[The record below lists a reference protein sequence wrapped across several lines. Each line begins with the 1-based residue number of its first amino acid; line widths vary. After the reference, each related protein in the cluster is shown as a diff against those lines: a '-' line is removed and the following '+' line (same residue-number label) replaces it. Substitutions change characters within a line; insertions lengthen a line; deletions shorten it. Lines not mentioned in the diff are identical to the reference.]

1 MQNRRFLSAFWALAK
16 PYWTSEKRGKGLAL
30 LAAVVG
36 LALGLVYLEVQFNL
50 WNKDFYN
57 ALQEKDQGQFFQQL
71 WRFTY
76 LAFIWIVGRVYQ
88 LYLQQMLLIEWRSW
102 LNDHFLSRWL
112 ADRAYYRLQLVDRG
126 VDNPDQ
132 RIAEDLRIFVE
143 MTISLGIGL
152 LSAIVT
158 LGSFA
163 VILWQLSGDFTFLG
177 VAIPGYM
184 LWVAVVYSGV
194 GSWLTHLVGRRL
206 IKLNFDQQRFEADYR
221 YSLVRLRENSE
232 GVALYRGERL
242 ELANFRERFAQ
253 VVANWWGIMNKRKQL
268 NWFTSF
274 YYQLAIIFPY
284 VVAAPRYFS
293 GAIGMGVIFQVASA
307 FRNVQNSLSWF
318 IDAYP
323 DFATWKATVDRLTG
337 FGESLERVHGEA
349 ERLGGEHTAAGQ
361 PQIGVAA
368 LELALPQGRALLR
381 PTSIELKRG
390 EHVLVTGPSG
400 AGKSTFFRTMA
411 GIWPYWKGRVVM
423 PQGARLL
430 FLPQKPY
437 LPIGSLKRAVS
448 YPEGEDRFSDDEV
461 RDALRAVGLPQLA
474 GDLARSENWA
484 QVLSGGE
491 QQRLAFARALLVR
504 PDWLFLDEAT
514 ASLPED
520 AQDALYRLVRER
532 LPGTTLV
539 SIGHRAS
546 LAGHHGRRFTWQ
558 GESLAPAH

>member
-1 MQNRRFLSAFWALAK
+1 MRNRRFLSAFWALAK
-16 PYWTSEKRGKGLAL
+16 PYWTSAQRRKGLAL

-36 LALGLVYLEVQFNL
+36 LALALVYLEVQFNL

-57 ALQEKDQGQFFQQL
+57 ALQEKDQGQFFRQL

-102 LNDHFLSRWL
+102 LNDHFLSQWL

-152 LSAIVT
+152 LTAIVT

-163 VILWQLSGDFTFLG
+163 VILWQLSGDFSIAG

-232 GVALYRGERL
+232 GVALYRGEPL
-242 ELANFRERFAQ
+242 ELANFRERFAH

-274 YYQLAIIFPY
+274 YYQFAIIFPY

-307 FRNVQNSLSWF
+307 FRNVQGSLSWF

-323 DFATWKATVDRLTG
+323 DFATWKATVDRLTS
-337 FGESLERVHGEA
+337 FGDSLERVRGEA
-349 ERLGGEHTAAGQ
+349 EHLGGEHTAAGQ
-361 PQIGVAA
+361 VQIGVAG
-368 LELALPQGRALLR
+368 LELALPQGRPLLR
-381 PTSIELKRG
+381 STSIDLKPG

-400 AGKSTFFRTMA
+400 AGKSTFFRAMA
-411 GIWPYWKGRVVM
+411 GIWPYWKGRVVV
-423 PQGARLL
+423 PQGARML

-448 YPEGEDRFSDDEV
+448 YPGDEGHFSDEAV
-461 RDALRAVGLPQLA
+461 REALRAVGLPKLA
-474 GDLARSENWA
+474 EDLARAENWA

-546 LAGHHGRRFTWQ
+546 LAGHHERQLRWRE
-558 GESLAPAH
+558 ESLAPV

>member
-1 MQNRRFLSAFWALAK
+1 MRNRRFLSAFWALAK
-16 PYWTSEKRGKGLAL
+16 PYWTSGQRRKGLAL
-30 LAAVVG
+30 LAAVIG

-57 ALQEKDQGQFFQQL
+57 ALQEKNQGEFFQQL

-76 LAFIWIVGRVYQ
+76 LAFTWIVARVYQ

-102 LNDHFLSRWL
+102 LNDHFLSQWL
-112 ADRAYYRLQLVDRG
+112 ADRAYYRLQLIDRG

-143 MTISLGIGL
+143 MTISLGVGL

-163 VILWQLSGDFTFLG
+163 VILWQLSGDFSIAG

-232 GVALYRGERL
+232 GVALYRGEPL
-242 ELANFRERFAQ
+242 ELANFRERFAH

-307 FRNVQNSLSWF
+307 FRNVQGSLSWF

-323 DFATWKATVDRLTG
+323 DFATWKATVDRLTS
-337 FGESLERVHGEA
+337 FGDSLERVRGEA
-349 ERLGGEHTAAGQ
+349 EHLGGEHTAAGQ
-361 PQIGVAA
+361 AQIGVAG
-368 LELALPQGRALLR
+368 LELALPQGRPLLR
-381 PTSIELKRG
+381 GTSIDLRPG

-400 AGKSTFFRTMA
+400 AGKSTFFRAMA
-411 GIWPYWKGRVVM
+411 GIWPYWKGRVVV
-423 PQGARLL
+423 PQGARML

-448 YPEGEDRFSDDEV
+448 YPEDEGHFSDDAV
-461 RDALRAVGLPQLA
+461 REALRAVGLPKLA
-474 GDLARSENWA
+474 EDLARAENWA

-514 ASLPED
+514 ASLPEE

-546 LAGHHGRRFTWQ
+546 LAGHHERQLTWR
-558 GESLAPAH
+558 GESLNPV